1 MIDNK
6 MNTSS
11 GMPIISIDGINKSF
25 QVGKNMVPVLKGID
39 LEILPGEFVILF
51 GHSGCGK
58 STLLNTLI
66 GLEKPSA
73 GNISIRGRGL
83 YSMNEDARAKV
94 RQDRFG
100 MVHQQANWVKSLNV
114 VENVAYPLMIS
125 GYNRRDAIK
134 RAEHTLELFQLAQ
147 FAKYT
152 PTELSGGQ
160 QQKVSIC
167 RAIINNPWII
177 VADEP
182 TGNLDTVSSD
192 EVMDIFKSINENA
205 KRTIIMVSHNP
216 DYERYATK
224 VVYMKDGLIEKVT
237 KRKIVNVNE
246 DQYPSDLLAMARGDL
261 I

>member
-1 MIDNK
+1 
-6 MNTSS
+6 MNASS
-11 GMPIISIDGINKSF
+11 GLPIIGVSDLRKNF
-25 QVGKNMVPVLKGID
+25 QVGKNQVEVLKGID
-39 LEILPGEFVILF
+39 LRILPGEFVILF

-58 STLLNTLI
+58 STLLNTII
-66 GLEKPSA
+66 GLEKPTSGDIA
-73 GNISIRGRGL
+73 LRGRSI
-83 YSMNEDARAKV
+83 YNMNEDARAKV

-100 MVHQQANWVKSLNV
+100 MVHQQSNWIKSLNV

-134 RAEHTLELFQLAQ
+134 RAEHTLELFKLAEY
-147 FAKYT
+147 AKYT

-182 TGNLDTVSSD
+182 TGNLDTVSAD
-192 EVMDIFKSINENA
+192 EVMNIFKSINEKA
-205 KRTIIMVSHNP
+205 QRTILMVSHNP
-216 DYERYATK
+216 DYERFATK
-224 VVYMKDGLIEKVT
+224 VVYMKDGLIDKIIN
-237 KRKIVNVNE
+237 RKIVNIDE
-246 DQYPSDLLAMARGDL
+246 DQYPSDLLAMAKGDL